1 MERGS
6 HEGTI
11 TCEDAA
17 VAAAGTQVAAPGKIA
32 VLCGLTSQP
41 SLNSKECQLV
51 TFDTDIGLW
60 IVLVTSGEIIFVK
73 PAHLNFITRNRTKL
87 NHACRLN
94 ERQFATPVHKL
105 VR

>member
-60 IVLVTSGEIIFVK
+60 IVLVTSGEIIPVK
-73 PAHLNFITRNRTKL
+73 LANLIFYHEK
-87 NHACRLN
+87 
-94 ERQFATPVHKL
+94 
-105 VR
+105 